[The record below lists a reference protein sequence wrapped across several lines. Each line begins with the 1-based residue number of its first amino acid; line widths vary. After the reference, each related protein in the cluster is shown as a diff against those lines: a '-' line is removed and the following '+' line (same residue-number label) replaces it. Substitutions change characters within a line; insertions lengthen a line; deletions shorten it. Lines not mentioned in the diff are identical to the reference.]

1 MAARAAAAAALLPAN
16 LAAKDF
22 WDFSAAA
29 FMAFWFLALVAA
41 RAFMAV
47 AMALDLAL
55 PAAMALALAAISFLY
70 LARRR
75 PEAALAAADSWA
87 MAFWIPCIFFWKAA
101 CFFISFFSATAASCI
116 SLMDLAVS
124 AMSALR
130 ADLTPPSMDLA
141 AERCF
146 LFRARALARKPASF
160 LAHFFSTAAAAAAA
174 LPLAP
179 AAALACLVDLS
190 LTTALTRPL
199 WSLPVLASA
208 ALWAALSALLAAAC
222 LALTSFMLDFWRKT
236 PPSSPEAIPE
246 ARDFTMV
253 QTEPAPRFA
262 LKRP

>member
-1 MAARAAAAAALLPAN
+1 MG
-16 LAAKDF
+16 F

-29 FMAFWFLALVAA
+29 LKAFWLAAFLAES
-41 RAFMAV
+41 AFMV
-47 AMALDLAL
+47 ALYLLLM
-55 PAAMALALAAISFLY
+55 PAWSFLSLALAAISFLY

-87 MAFWIPCIFFWKAA
+87 MAFWMPFILAWKAA
-101 CFFISFFSATAASCI
+101 CFFISFFSSTAASCI

-141 AERCF
+141 AARCF

-222 LALTSFMLDFWRKT
+222 LALTYFMLDFWRKMPHRHQT
-236 PPSSPEAIPE
+236 PY
-246 ARDFTMV
+246 R
-253 QTEPAPRFA
+253 R
-262 LKRP
+262 

>member
-1 MAARAAAAAALLPAN
+1 MAL
-16 LAAKDF
+16 
-22 WDFSAAA
+22 
-29 FMAFWFLALVAA
+29 
-41 RAFMAV
+41 

-87 MAFWIPCIFFWKAA
+87 MAFWMPFILAWKAA
-101 CFFISFFSATAASCI
+101 CFFISFFSSTAASCI

-141 AERCF
+141 AARCF

-160 LAHFFSTAAAAAAA
+160 LAHFFSTAAAVEAA

-190 LTTALTRPL
+190 LTTAFTRPL

-208 ALWAALSALLAAAC
+208 ALWAALSALFAAAC
-222 LALTSFMLDFWRKT
+222 LALTSFMLDFWRSMEVVERVVSKA
-236 PPSSPEAIPE
+236 SSGTSSTVSYISAEAATKSKAAKKMPTVRIL
-246 ARDFTMV
+246 RVLF
-253 QTEPAPRFA
+253 
-262 LKRP
+262 

>member
-29 FMAFWFLALVAA
+29 LMAFWSLASLALA
-41 RAFMAV
+41 AFMAL

-55 PAAMALALAAISFLY
+55 PAAMALAL
-70 LARRR
+70 
-75 PEAALAAADSWA
+75 
-87 MAFWIPCIFFWKAA
+87 
-101 CFFISFFSATAASCI
+101 SCI

-141 AERCF
+141 AARCF

-179 AAALACLVDLS
+179 TAALACLVDLS

>member
-1 MAARAAAAAALLPAN
+1 MAL
-16 LAAKDF
+16 
-22 WDFSAAA
+22 
-29 FMAFWFLALVAA
+29 
-41 RAFMAV
+41 

-75 PEAALAAADSWA
+75 PEAALAAADWWA

-101 CFFISFFSATAASCI
+101 CFFISFFSSTAAWCI

-160 LAHFFSTAAAAAAA
+160 LAHFFSTAAA
-174 LPLAP
+174 
-179 AAALACLVDLS
+179 LACLVDLS

-222 LALTSFMLDFWRKT
+222 LALTSFMLDFWR
-236 PPSSPEAIPE
+236 SSEVVERVVSKASSGTSSTVSYISAEAATKSKAAKKMPTVRIL
-246 ARDFTMV
+246 RVLF
-253 QTEPAPRFA
+253 
-262 LKRP
+262 

>member
-41 RAFMAV
+41 RAFMV
-47 AMALDLAL
+47 ALYLPLMAFWSLASLAL
-55 PAAMALALAAISFLY
+55 AAFMALALAAISFLY

-75 PEAALAAADSWA
+75 PEAALAAADWWA
-87 MAFWIPCIFFWKAA
+87 MAFWLPCI
-101 CFFISFFSATAASCI
+101 
-116 SLMDLAVS
+116 
-124 AMSALR
+124 
-130 ADLTPPSMDLA
+130 
-141 AERCF
+141 
-146 LFRARALARKPASF
+146 
-160 LAHFFSTAAAAAAA
+160 FFSTAAAAEAA

-222 LALTSFMLDFWRKT
+222 LAL
-236 PPSSPEAIPE
+236 
-246 ARDFTMV
+246 
-253 QTEPAPRFA
+253 
-262 LKRP
+262 